1 MNLINNF
8 CAYRKLSNDCTSLNW
23 RIQCNL
29 CVLTAKN
36 TFLSFPAK
44 YLRSHLM
51 LSSIHKLHFIAK
63 RLTVIPLNS
72 SSRFVPLYQL
82 FCPFFTLSHSLFQIW
97 NILIKPRRSL
107 VSHLT
112 YSSISLYNINFN
124 IHYLRSPHSYMWSSL
139 AATSVIV
146 VVGGHQNRSSK
157 ILQSNQSRWIYI
169 LKILEHT
176 HAHPEW
182 KKNRELTEKPVGWC
196 HRKKWPLNI
205 RLSSNYLM
213 EHIFTCFV
221 SASACGRQNVCVFQ
235 RVDVLN
241 FKRWFARAHSN
252 VHLLLP
258 LYHY

>member
-1 MNLINNF
+1 MIRIANKNYQFIGFRSIQPIPSTSELINLNTVNWIDNF

-124 IHYLRSPHSYMWSSL
+124 IHSPSVSSFIY
-139 AATSVIV
+139 VIV
-146 VVGGHQNRSSK
+146 SSSDECYCCCWWTSK
-157 ILQSNQSRWIYI
+157 
-169 LKILEHT
+169 
-176 HAHPEW
+176 
-182 KKNRELTEKPVGWC
+182 
-196 HRKKWPLNI
+196 
-205 RLSSNYLM
+205 
-213 EHIFTCFV
+213 
-221 SASACGRQNVCVFQ
+221 
-235 RVDVLN
+235 
-241 FKRWFARAHSN
+241 
-252 VHLLLP
+252 
-258 LYHY
+258 